1 MTQVAGS
8 LKNDAACV
16 FDWVRHNHHQT
27 GDLGL
32 ILQKDEEPLQCHSH
46 FQRAAKMRLRI

>member
-8 LKNDAACV
+8 LKNDAAHV

-32 ILQKDEEPLQCHSH
+32 IL
-46 FQRAAKMRLRI
+46 RKMRNHYSATLTF